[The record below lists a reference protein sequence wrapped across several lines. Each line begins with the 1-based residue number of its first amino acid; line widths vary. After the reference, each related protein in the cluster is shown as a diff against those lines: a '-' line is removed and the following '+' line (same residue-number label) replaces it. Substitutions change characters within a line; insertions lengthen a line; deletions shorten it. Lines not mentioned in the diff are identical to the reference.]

1 MLEILDI
8 IKHLIVS
15 HFLYRELW

>member
-8 IKHLIVS
+8 IDESRL
-15 HFLYRELW
+15 LYPPL